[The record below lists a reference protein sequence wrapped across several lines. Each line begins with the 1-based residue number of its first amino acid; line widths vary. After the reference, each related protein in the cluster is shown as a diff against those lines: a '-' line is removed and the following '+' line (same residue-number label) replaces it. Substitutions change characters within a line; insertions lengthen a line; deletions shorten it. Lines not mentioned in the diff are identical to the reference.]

1 MKIEA
6 EIRSLEDILTNNKQ
20 FYQIPDYQRPYSW
33 DKDNVSDLVEDLVDA
48 YLNKNEEDYFCGSLV
63 LVGNGRNERYDI
75 IDGQQRTTTFIIM
88 ACVIRDLYWDSL
100 NEKSKDFIK
109 ASIQDK
115 YDESKEKLRFLTDE
129 KYQNNFM
136 QTILNGIKFK
146 ENINIEKEFKNNK
159 YLQNA
164 HYIKEFIQEKITMQ
178 EININNFVIWIY
190 ENVVLT
196 YIVCPSQDSAIQIFN
211 VLNDRGMPLSPVD
224 ILKSYLM
231 NTLQEEEKQS
241 FKRDWETIIDLLK
254 NIDVSLDD
262 MLNTYLYYKIESNP
276 KTTLDKELKEVIKI
290 EKTTSLEVIYEMN
303 LFSNAYK
310 NLLTMEDKYIYSLKY
325 LKHKI
330 YWHSILTTAIFIE
343 YKELEELKKVLVAY
357 YYQNWIAGA
366 TRARIKQTSFNILK
380 LVKKNENIDKI
391 KEEIIK
397 NLNKYNTTKIF
408 KENIDSNDIYN
419 KPWIK
424 ALFLLIE
431 YFMDDA
437 NHPTFQ
443 PINKKLQ
450 LEHIL
455 PQTPSDYW
463 KNIFNKEE
471 REEWTNSLS
480 NLTLLAMKKN
490 LQAQNY
496 TFEEKKNIYKN
507 KNDQITS
514 FKLTQEI
521 LDYNKWD
528 INSLQNRKE
537 KLINRINNKLD
548 IF

>member
-6 EIRSLEDILTNNKQ
+6 EIKSLEEILTNNKQ
-20 FYQIPDYQRPYSW
+20 FYQIPDYQRPYAW
-33 DKDNVSDLVEDLVDA
+33 NKDNLSDLIEDLTEA

-63 LVGNGRNERYDI
+63 LVGNGKNKRYDI
-75 IDGQQRTTTFIIM
+75 IDGQQRMTTFIII
-88 ACVIRDLYWDSL
+88 ACVIRDLYWDKL
-100 NEKSKDFIK
+100 NEKSKDFITS
-109 ASIQDK
+109 SIQDK
-115 YDESKEKLRFLTDE
+115 YDENKEKLRFLTDE
-129 KYQNNFM
+129 KYQNDFI
-136 QTILNGIKFK
+136 QTILKGIKFK

-164 HYIKEFIQEKITMQ
+164 HYIREFLQEKIK
-178 EININNFVIWIY
+178 ENNLNINNFIIWVY

-231 NTLQEEEKQS
+231 SSLQDEEKEP
-241 FKRDWETIIDLLK
+241 FKRDWESIIDLLK
-254 NIDVSLDD
+254 GIEVSLDD
-262 MLNTYLYYKIESNP
+262 MLNTYLYYKIEGNP
-276 KTTLDKELKEVIKI
+276 KATLDKELREVIKI
-290 EKTTSLEVIYEMN
+290 ENRTSLDVIYEMKQ
-303 LFSNAYK
+303 FANAYK
-310 NLLTMEDKYIYSLKY
+310 NLLTMEDKYIYVLRY

-330 YWHSILTTAIFIE
+330 YWHSILTTAIFIG
-343 YKELEELKKVLVAY
+343 YKDVEELKKVLLGY

-380 LVKKNENIDKI
+380 LVKNNESIEKI
-391 KEEIIK
+391 KEEILK

-408 KENIDSNDIYN
+408 KENINSNDVYN
-419 KPWIK
+419 KTWAK
-424 ALFLLIE
+424 ALFLMIE

-437 NHPTFQ
+437 ENPTFQ

-455 PQTPSDYW
+455 PKTPSDYW
-463 KNIFNKEE
+463 KNIFNEE
-471 REEWTNSLS
+471 NRKEWTNSLA

-490 LQAQNY
+490 IQAQNY

-507 KNDQITS
+507 KDNQITS

-521 LDYNKWD
+521 LDYDEWNIETLKD
-528 INSLQNRKE
+528 RKE
-537 KLINRINNKLD
+537 KLIKRIENKID